1 MPEAKDKK
9 DKPSLVGD
17 YTTMQ
22 LYYLLRTMIFT
33 LQGYLGKEVPYG
45 DAFEKARAALDDMHR
60 DLDKVYE
67 LLPECI
73 KLMEKAE

>member
-1 MPEAKDKK
+1 MPEENEKK
-9 DKPSLVGD
+9 ERPSLAGD

-22 LYYLLRTMIFT
+22 LYYLLRAMIFT

-45 DAFEKARAALDDMHR
+45 DAFKKARAALDDMHR

-73 KLMEKAE
+73 KLMGKDE